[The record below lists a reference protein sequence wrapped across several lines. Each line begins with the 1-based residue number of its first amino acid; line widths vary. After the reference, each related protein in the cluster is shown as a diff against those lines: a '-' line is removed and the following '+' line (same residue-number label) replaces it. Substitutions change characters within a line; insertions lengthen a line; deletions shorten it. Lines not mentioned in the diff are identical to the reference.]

1 MQHQT
6 EHYVF
11 HYKEQSAAERDILE
25 IASLQEGCFDFISG
39 CLGAGISGRIHYHL
53 FDTAEEVGAQ
63 YAIVYNCD
71 NDRPCNG
78 FALPSS
84 RSEDGMEHVFAVY
97 SDAVKCIGFHE
108 DAHIISYSIG
118 KPEPQFFREGLAMH
132 FDRYWWGI
140 DNHTWTRYYL
150 ERGEMP
156 SIASILTREGFNS
169 FDCMLTYP
177 IAGAFTSYIIE
188 RYGMCRYLEFYKNC
202 KSSPERTFEEA
213 FGEPLEAI
221 EQSFIRYISMFELRE
236 KLRELMKK
244 DLEEE

>member
-1 MQHQT
+1 MQLQT

-11 HYKEQSAAERDILE
+11 HYKEQSAADRDILE

-39 CLGAGISGRIHYHL
+39 SLGAGISGRIHYHL
-53 FDTAEEVGAQ
+53 FETPEEVGAQ

-84 RSEDGMEHVFAVY
+84 RSEDGQEHVFAVY

-118 KPEPQFFREGLAMH
+118 KPEPQFIREGLAMC

-140 DNHTWTRYYL
+140 DNHTWTRYYI
-150 ERGEMP
+150 ERGDMP
-156 SIASILTREGFNS
+156 SIPSILTKEGFNS
-169 FDCMLTYP
+169 FDCMITYP
-177 IAGAFTSYIIE
+177 IAGAFTSYLIE
-188 RYGMCRYLEFYKNC
+188 RYGMDKYLEFYKSC
-202 KSSPERTFEEA
+202 KSSPERAFEQV
-213 FGEPLEAI
+213 FDEPIEAI

-236 KLRELMKK
+236 ELRELMKK